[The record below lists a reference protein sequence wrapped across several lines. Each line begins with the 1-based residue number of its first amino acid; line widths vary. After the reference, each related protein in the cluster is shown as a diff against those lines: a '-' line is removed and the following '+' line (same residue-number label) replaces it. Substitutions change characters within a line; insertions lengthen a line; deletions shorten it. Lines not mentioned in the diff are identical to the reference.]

1 MAGINNKKVWV
12 NGDDTDAAWFN
23 AAQNPTF
30 TKNPATDNLINPDE
44 NWQLTNNSLSR
55 ASGNILPEWEAFR
68 DALKV
73 SPGTG
78 LSVAYAGGAIKLP
91 DGAIATIAPSTIAV
105 PNNATSTVYV
115 QENGTVAVST
125 DPPPMTIPLALVT
138 TVAGTVT
145 GVVDLRTPYQLFP
158 RAETVKILGGFS
170 TTDFVLS
177 GNATFSLGEYLFRN
191 FTIEATGV
199 LTVDKFVTVYCTDAV
214 INGSIIVT
222 QSFKGIGGNTRT
234 IYGSGG
240 FATGIGIGASS
251 GSSPGTTYNYR
262 VSSSGSSGSEGA
274 VEGVSYIFCTSSKGG
289 DGGGAIII
297 EASRSITINGQI
309 TAIGGSGVI
318 GDVLSSAVA
327 LSGGG
332 GGSGGSIILK
342 SKKITFASTAT
353 LSVLGGNG
361 APGISTHPTSGARG
375 GGGGGGG
382 VIVLIAPTIT
392 KNSANFILSGG
403 SPGADNNPSSSPPPL
418 GGAAGA
424 GFGGIG
430 GTGGNAPGGTGG
442 VGLLLER
449 TFLPVF

>member
-23 AAQNPTF
+23 ATQNPTF
-30 TKNPATDNLINPDE
+30 TKNPATDDLINPNE
-44 NWQLTNNSLSR
+44 NWQLTNASLSR
-55 ASGNILPEWEAFR
+55 ESGNILPEWEAFR

-91 DGAIATIAPSTIAV
+91 DGAIATIAPGTIAV
-105 PNNATSTVYV
+105 SNNATSTVYV
-115 QENGTVAVST
+115 QENSTVAVST

-138 TVAGTVT
+138 TVAGAVT
-145 GVVDLRTPYQLFP
+145 SVVDLRTSYQLFP

-170 TTDFVLS
+170 TTDFTLS

-199 LTVDKFVTVYCTDAV
+199 LTVDKFATIYCTDAV
-214 INGSIIVT
+214 INGSIAVT
-222 QSFKGIGGNTRT
+222 QSFKGVGGNSRS

-240 FATGIGIGASS
+240 FATGIGLGASS
-251 GSSPGTTYNYR
+251 GNSPGGSYNYKA
-262 VSSSGSSGSEGA
+262 SPLGSSGSEGA
-274 VEGVSYIFCTSSKGG
+274 VELNVTVTLCTSSKGG
-289 DGGGAIII
+289 DAGGSIII

-309 TAIGGSGVI
+309 TAIGGAGVI
-318 GDVLSSAVA
+318 GDIGSGNVG

-361 APGISTHPTSGARG
+361 APGTSSGTAFGARG
-375 GGGGGGG
+375 GGGGAGG
-382 VIVLIAPTIT
+382 VIALIAPTIM

-403 SPGADNNPSSSPPPL
+403 SPGTDNNPSSSPPPL

-424 GFGGIG
+424 GFGGTG
-430 GTGGNAPGGTGG
+430 GTSNAPGG

>member
-23 AAQNPTF
+23 AAQNPF
-30 TKNPATDNLINPDE
+30 TKNPATDNLINPNE
-44 NWQLTNNSLSR
+44 NWQLTNASLSR

-73 SPGTG
+73 SPGAG

-138 TVAGTVT
+138 TVAGAVT
-145 GVVDLRTPYQLFP
+145 SVVDLRTPYQLFP

-170 TTDFVLS
+170 TTDFTLS

-199 LTVDKFVTVYCTDAV
+199 LTVDKFVTIYCTDAV

-222 QSFKGIGGNTRT
+222 QSFRGSGGNTRT

-240 FATGIGIGASS
+240 FATGTGVGASS
-251 GSSPGTTYNYR
+251 GSSPGGTYNYR

-274 VEGVSYIFCTSSKGG
+274 VEGAFTNLYCTSSKGG
-289 DGGGAIII
+289 DGGGGIII

-309 TAIGGSGVI
+309 TAIGGSGII
-318 GDVLSSAVA
+318 GDALSATVG

-332 GGSGGSIILK
+332 GGSGGGIILK

-361 APGISTHPTSGARG
+361 APGTSSGTTFGARG
-375 GGGGGGG
+375 GGGGAGG
-382 VIVLIAPTIT
+382 VIALIAPTIT

-403 SPGADNNPSSSPPPL
+403 SPGADNNPSSNPAPL

-424 GFGGIG
+424 GFGGTG
-430 GTGGNAPGGTGG
+430 GTGGNAPGGTAIH
-442 VGLLLER
+442 
-449 TFLPVF
+449 